1 MQAHQL
7 LQVNIVGISN
17 SRKMLL
23 KEEGINMADW
33 KAQLEQAEVAN
44 LSGQH
49 DLYLRWDGP
58 ASAFVVKN
66 IQFRPADS
74 YFVSA
79 KDLESNSK
87 MKAYPNPFEN
97 SVFIEGAEINSTY
110 QIFTLDGRV
119 AESGLLTQE
128 QQRIGQ
134 NLKPGFYV
142 LKAQNEVIKLNKS
155 K

>member
-1 MQAHQL
+1 M
-7 LQVNIVGISN
+7 LQVEFAIFLGQWDSF
-17 SRKMLL
+17 LFW
-23 KEEGINMADW
+23 EG
-33 KAQLEQAEVAN
+33 
-44 LSGQH
+44 S
-49 DLYLRWDGP
+49 

-66 IQFRPADS
+66 IQFIPDDS
-74 YFVSA
+74 YFVSSKA
-79 KDLESNSK
+79 LKNNSK
-87 MKAYPNPFEN
+87 MKAYPNPFEH

-119 AESGLLTQE
+119 AESGQFTQE